1 MKKFLFIY
9 HGLKEFTPEIMEAW
23 GSWFESVADSMV
35 DSGSPLGPGTEVT
48 RTGTREVSPD
58 LSPAT
63 GYSIVN
69 ANSLDEALGLLED
82 CPIVDSVR
90 VYEAK
95 SM

>member
-1 MKKFLFIY
+1 MKKFVFIY
-9 HGLKEFTPEIMEAW
+9 HGHWKVTPEVMEAW
-23 GSWFESVADSMV
+23 GSWFESVGDNMV

-48 RTGTREVSPD
+48 PAGARDVLSD

-69 ANSLDEALGLLED
+69 ADSLDDAVGLLD
-82 CPIVDSVR
+82 GCPIIDSVR
-90 VYEAK
+90 VYEAM